1 MKRRLAVLTLT
12 LATFISARPVG
23 ALAAVQNV
31 DVSATD
37 NFSVSASANVTEQEM
52 ADLGFNVIVSFPV
65 EIALSLNDYR
75 VFTGTDKI
83 FAYGMN
89 NLDEH
94 ANEAM
99 ETDFDRLFQA
109 LGDANPALY
118 AYHQYLTFKKA
129 PAKTALNILISTA
142 VLISQYVDI
151 PEFNNLTYK
160 DELEL
165 DMLGEEKMVLFL
177 NIPLADRT
185 YSWISAMLFSI
196 TFILLYRKGKERM
209 EKEGLTEPELK
220 VPVYC
225 LIDECRNIGKIPN
238 LSEYLA
244 TCRKY
249 RLSIMPIF
257 QNYSQIVELYA
268 KEGANSIIGNC
279 DTTIFLG
286 GSDSDTLKI
295 ICEHLGKE
303 TVKTLSFGLSKG
315 KMSSTSTNKQDAG
328 RELMSRIQVEQMN
341 NTECLVFIRSLRPF
355 KVKKYRLDKH
365 PNYRY
370 TAEADSKNLR
380 PTPYLLEYC
389 DEGIE
394 EVRVKAPGEEGY
406 TIPAVVD
413 SARKRALEVEKRKK
427 VMAMAEA

>member
-65 EIALSLNDYR
+65 EIDLSLNDYR

-94 ANEAM
+94 ADEAM

-109 LGDANPALY
+109 LGDA
-118 AYHQYLTFKKA
+118 K
-129 PAKTALNILISTA
+129 
-142 VLISQYVDI
+142 
-151 PEFNNLTYK
+151 
-160 DELEL
+160 
-165 DMLGEEKMVLFL
+165 
-177 NIPLADRT
+177 LADRT

-196 TFILLYRKGKERM
+196 TFILLYLKGKERM

-355 KVKKYRLDKH
+355 KVKMYRLDKH

>member
-94 ANEAM
+94 ADEAM

-109 LGDANPALY
+109 LGDA
-118 AYHQYLTFKKA
+118 K
-129 PAKTALNILISTA
+129 
-142 VLISQYVDI
+142 
-151 PEFNNLTYK
+151 
-160 DELEL
+160 
-165 DMLGEEKMVLFL
+165 
-177 NIPLADRT
+177 LADRT

-196 TFILLYRKGKERM
+196 TFILLYLKGKERM

-225 LIDECRNIGKIPN
+225 LIDECRNIGKISN

-295 ICEHLGKE
+295 ICEHLGKK

-315 KMSSTSTNKQDAG
+315 KMSSTKIS
-328 RELMSRIQVEQMN
+328 SS
-341 NTECLVFIRSLRPF
+341 LVP
-355 KVKKYRLDKH
+355 V
-365 PNYRY
+365 
-370 TAEADSKNLR
+370 
-380 PTPYLLEYC
+380 
-389 DEGIE
+389 
-394 EVRVKAPGEEGY
+394 
-406 TIPAVVD
+406 
-413 SARKRALEVEKRKK
+413 
-427 VMAMAEA
+427 